1 MKDNKLNSFYTVVVE
16 RIRKKYVMIVGN
28 KYLINQLEHSIYP
41 PNTAK
46 NNNLDLLVYF
56 NSFEGF
62 KTLLF
67 FYLAK
72 RSKGLTNWFTER
84 GIKYNDNSFDFPILV
99 ELDDEEPD
107 KSYVLMTNR
116 EELEMKLNFLK
127 TNLENMVPSTALEM
141 RTLDNGTIAFTKP
154 GQMEEFILIWKKS
167 NDKGR

>member
-1 MKDNKLNSFYTVVVE
+1 
-16 RIRKKYVMIVGN
+16 MIVGN